1 MFAERLKEIRNG
13 AGMTQVQLA
22 EALGVSKG
30 TVAMW
35 EIGKREPNYETLN
48 ALSGIFDKRIDYIL
62 GYSNDS
68 SSARLSEE
76 QIEQLGAWM
85 VEDDA
90 QEEFMDIMALD
101 NYNSNGR
108 PRAGNGG
115 KGKVPGTGDAHP
127 DGQRG
132 SDGKVKGKKM
142 MHKGREA
149 GMVFLPI
156 FLKNPLT
163 LRAFRAMYS
172 SGNLRKGAHTSCQA

>member
-76 QIEQLGAWM
+76 QIERLGAWM

-101 NYNSNGR
+101 NYGR
-108 PRAGNGG
+108 TAVHGLVKAEKARCREQ
-115 KGKVPGTGDAHP
+115 GTLIPTDNVEVTV
-127 DGQRG
+127 RL
-132 SDGKVKGKKM
+132 
-142 MHKGREA
+142 RE
-149 GMVFLPI
+149 
-156 FLKNPLT
+156 K
-163 LRAFRAMYS
+163 R
-172 SGNLRKGAHTSCQA
+172 

>member
-101 NYNSNGR
+101 NYGR
-108 PRAGNGG
+108 AAIHGLIVAE
-115 KGKVPGTGDAHP
+115 KVRCREQGTLIPTDNVEVTV
-127 DGQRG
+127 R
-132 SDGKVKGKKM
+132 
-142 MHKGREA
+142 
-149 GMVFLPI
+149 
-156 FLKNPLT
+156 
-163 LRAFRAMYS
+163 LRD
-172 SGNLRKGAHTSCQA
+172 

>member
-13 AGMTQVQLA
+13 ARMTQVQLA

-48 ALSGIFDKRIDYIL
+48 ALSGIFDKKIDYIL

-76 QIEQLGAWM
+76 QIEQLGAWA
-85 VEDDA
+85 VEDGA

-101 NYNSNGR
+101 NYGR
-108 PRAGNGG
+108 MAVHDLVRAE
-115 KGKVPGTGDAHP
+115 KVRCREQGTLIPTDNVEVTV
-127 DGQRG
+127 RLRE
-132 SDGKVKGKKM
+132 KK
-142 MHKGREA
+142 
-149 GMVFLPI
+149 
-156 FLKNPLT
+156 
-163 LRAFRAMYS
+163 
-172 SGNLRKGAHTSCQA
+172 